1 MNVVLLEDELPAAR
15 RLVNLLRRNL
25 PVVDVLAQ
33 LTSVQEAVDWF
44 GTHPEPD
51 LVFMDIQLSDGEV
64 FGLFELVTL
73 HCPVIFTTAY
83 DTYMLEAFHNN
94 GIEYLL
100 KPIKEQDVALA
111 IEKVRRFKGHF
122 NQRLASFVSDRR
134 IGEKQR
140 ILVRKGAAFL
150 SIPMDQVAYLQSDHK
165 LTFLT
170 DLDGRKY
177 LCDRNLKELEH
188 QLPSRSFF
196 RLNRAYLA
204 HVQSIYRFGPF
215 DRGRLWVELKPDSDE
230 QILVSQE
237 RASEFKQWMG
247 A

>member
-150 SIPMDQVAYLQSDHK
+150 SIPMDQVRPQIDVPHRLRRSK
-165 LTFLT
+165 VPV
-170 DLDGRKY
+170 RS
-177 LCDRNLKELEH
+177 ELEGTGASA
-188 QLPSRSFF
+188 P
-196 RLNRAYLA
+196 
-204 HVQSIYRFGPF
+204 
-215 DRGRLWVELKPDSDE
+215 K
-230 QILVSQE
+230 QILFSIE
-237 RASEFKQWMG
+237 SRLSGPCSIHLSLWAF
-247 A
+247 